1 MKLIPVGAD
10 VANVDPDSKHS
21 GCGVALP
28 TSVAPRYPKGLE
40 ARVEIRGGRTL
51 TLRPIRSDDE
61 EKLLAFHAHL
71 SADSIYR
78 RYFSFHPDLAHDE
91 VHHLTH
97 VDYDSRL
104 ALVIEDGDDI
114 VGVARYERRHDI
126 AEAEVAFVIRD
137 DYQHLGLGH
146 RLFASLAVA
155 ARSRGVTTF
164 TAETLCRNHDMIS
177 VFGHSGFPVTS
188 SISAGEISVRIS
200 IDVLGNVVPSR
211 PSHTTFRVHPWS

>member
-1 MKLIPVGAD
+1 VKLIRVGTDA
-10 VANVDPDSKHS
+10 ANVNPDTEHS
-21 GCGVALP
+21 DRCVTLQR
-28 TSVAPRYPKGLE
+28 SVAPLYPKGLE
-40 ARVEIRGGRTL
+40 ADVEIRGGRTL
-51 TLRPIRSDDE
+51 TLRPIRVDDE
-61 EKLLAFHAHL
+61 ENLLAFHAHL
-71 SADSIYR
+71 SADSVYR
-78 RYFSFHPDLAHDE
+78 RYFSFHPELARHE

-114 VGVARYERRHDI
+114 VGVARYERRHDTS
-126 AEAEVAFVIRD
+126 EAEVAFVVRD
-137 DYQHLGLGH
+137 DYQHLGLGR

-155 ARSRGVTTF
+155 ARSRGVTIF

-177 VFGHSGFPVTS
+177 VFRHSGFPVTS

-200 IDVLGNVVPSR
+200 IDALGNIVPSR